1 MTWNHTISS
10 QWQDSAFWLSAPC
23 SYLWFKHREESRVD
37 GFRTQGDKYFENR
50 ENEKRDDCKYQLEYA
65 ENKSG

>member
-1 MTWNHTISS
+1 M
-10 QWQDSAFWLSAPC
+10 
-23 SYLWFKHREESRVD
+23 D